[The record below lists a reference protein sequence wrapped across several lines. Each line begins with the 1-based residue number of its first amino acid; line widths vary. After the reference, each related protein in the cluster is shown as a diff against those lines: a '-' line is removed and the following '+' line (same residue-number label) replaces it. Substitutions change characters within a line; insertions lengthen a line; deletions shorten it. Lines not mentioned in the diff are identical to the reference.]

1 MGSAGRHDGHGA
13 VVAAVLGV
21 VAVLLLGGCGTQ
33 VAGREAAPSATG
45 PIPWTVFEP
54 SGVTGARL
62 ADGGRTLLL
71 DAQVPSGARACVRDF
86 KAVLTHPVQKD
97 LVRVQLTF
105 SSPSGDRRS
114 GCTKERSAT
123 ARVRLPVPLGGRE
136 VVVDH
141 DVQFTAD
148 GAKAPALR
156 LCGELGCTPPATGCT
171 DASYDQAL
179 MAVDAPVHSYR
190 DTQECDGKWLVMD
203 FSWRTGP
210 ACDDASAPGCSSRLG
225 DRWFYRAGKS
235 GWVPIVEGTEGG
247 CRVVQRA
254 APAFPTSLCRGLAPL
269 PAFLHPSYPPGSAS
283 PSPPPRRAAPRE
295 RGGTPAGSC

>member
-1 MGSAGRHDGHGA
+1 MGSAGRRDGRGAA
-13 VVAAVLGV
+13 VVAVLCVV
-21 VAVLLLGGCGTQ
+21 VALLLGGCGTQ

-54 SGVTGARL
+54 SQVTGARL

-86 KAVLTHPVQKD
+86 KAVLTDPVEKD

-114 GCTKERSAT
+114 GCSKERSAT
-123 ARVRLPVPLGGRE
+123 ARLRLPVPLGGRE
-136 VVVDH
+136 VVVD
-141 DVQFTAD
+141 DYVQFTAD

-156 LCGELGCTPPATGCT
+156 LCGKLGCTPPATGCT

-179 MAVDAPVHSYR
+179 MAVGAPAHTYR
-190 DTQECDGKWLVMD
+190 DSQECDGKWLVMD

-225 DRWFYRAGKS
+225 DRWFFRAEKS
-235 GWVPIVEGTEGG
+235 GWVPIVEGAAGG
-247 CRVVQRA
+247 CRVVRRR
-254 APAFPTSLCRGLAPL
+254 APAFPDSLCRGLAPL
-269 PAFLHPSYPPGSAS
+269 SSSLHPSYPPASAS
-283 PSPPPRRAAPRE
+283 PSPSPST
-295 RGGTPAGSC
+295 GHHS

>member
-1 MGSAGRHDGHGA
+1 M
-13 VVAAVLGV
+13 AAVLSV

-33 VAGREAAPSATG
+33 MAGREASPSATG
-45 PIPWTVFEP
+45 PIQWTTFEP
-54 SGVTGARL
+54 SEVIGGRL
-62 ADGGRTLLL
+62 ADGGRTVLL
-71 DAQVPSGARACVRDF
+71 DAQVPSGPRACVRDF
-86 KAVLTHPVQKD
+86 KAVLTDPPQKD

-114 GCTKERSAT
+114 GCSKERSAT
-123 ARVRLPVPLGGRE
+123 ARVRLPVALGSRE

-141 DVQFTAD
+141 YVQFTAD

-156 LCGELGCTPPATGCT
+156 LCGKLGCTPPATGCT

-179 MAVDAPVHSYR
+179 MAVDAPAHTYR
-190 DTQECDGKWLVMD
+190 DSQECDGKWLVLD

-225 DRWFYRAGKS
+225 DRWYFRAEKS
-235 GWVPIVEGTEGG
+235 GWVPIVEGAAGG
-247 CRVVQRA
+247 CRVVQRR

-269 PAFLHPSYPPGSAS
+269 SASLHPSYPPASAS
-283 PSPPPRRAAPRE
+283 PSPSPSPSRP
-295 RGGTPAGSC
+295 S